1 MKYKIEVFFICFF
14 SKSLEMEFINASKKV
29 YGHRVSKSI
38 EVSINGIGFVFQL
51 EAFNKNSERKY
62 WMRPDTQ

>member
-1 MKYKIEVFFICFF
+1 
-14 SKSLEMEFINASKKV
+14 MEFINASKKV